1 MTMNQIHDAPLLRR
15 ADLNLLAVFDVVY
28 RERNLTRAARQ
39 LSLSQSAVS
48 HALARLRDRLG
59 DPLFLRQGR
68 GVIPTPRAE
77 QLAPGV
83 QAALAQLDEVL
94 RPGAAFDPRRD
105 LRRLTLAMPD
115 ELEPLVLPTLARQ
128 ILDVAPQA
136 LIASVRLDRSALR
149 SDLGAG
155 RLDLCIDVARP
166 TEPEVLHEPWRQHR
180 LCVVSARQ
188 RRLSVESYLAA
199 DHVAVSSRRTGPTLE
214 DFHLGRLGLQRRV
227 ALRCQNYEAA
237 CRVVAES
244 DMLLTMPR
252 EHAVLLRPVL
262 GVRLLALPME
272 LPPIDLHLY
281 WHRQA
286 ENLPAQRWLRECL
299 RRVAALRSEADVG
312 ALRSAAHATNAAS
325 GSSTVAARA
334 RGRRTAPRSR

>member
-1 MTMNQIHDAPLLRR
+1 MKSIHDGPLLRR

-28 RERNLTRAARQ
+28 RERNLTRAAHQ

-68 GVIPTPRAE
+68 GVVPTPRAE

-94 RPGAAFDPRRD
+94 RPGAAFDPGRD
-105 LRRLTLAMPD
+105 LRRLTVAMPD
-115 ELEPLVLPTLARQ
+115 ELEPLVLPALARQ
-128 ILDVAPQA
+128 ILEVAPQA
-136 LIASVRLDRSALR
+136 LISSVRLDRAALR
-149 SDLGAG
+149 SDLGSG

-180 LCVVSARQ
+180 LCVVSARA

-214 DFHLGRLGLQRRV
+214 DFLLGRLGLQRRV

-244 DMLLTMPR
+244 GMLLTMPR
-252 EHAVLLRPVL
+252 EHAVLLRPAL
-262 GVRLLALPME
+262 GIRLLSLPME

-286 ENLPAQRWLRECL
+286 ENLPAQRWLRDCL
-299 RRVAALRSEADVG
+299 RRGFGLRSEAGVPAG
-312 ALRSAAHATNAAS
+312 R
-325 GSSTVAARA
+325 STVRAAIAARDATAAAGSARA
-334 RGRRTAPRSR
+334 RRRARAAQ